1 MMVTEQVLSTN
12 NESRAQIYFNVHGV
26 KEIGVAYLNSD
37 EMKGKNR
44 VLKEKNNNAGTV

>member
-1 MMVTEQVLSTN
+1 MN
-12 NESRAQIYFNVHGV
+12 CAQIYFNVHGV